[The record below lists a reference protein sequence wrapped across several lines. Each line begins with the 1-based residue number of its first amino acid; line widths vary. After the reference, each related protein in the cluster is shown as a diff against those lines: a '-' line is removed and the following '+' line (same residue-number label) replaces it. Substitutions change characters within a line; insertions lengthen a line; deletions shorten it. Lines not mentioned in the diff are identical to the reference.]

1 MAYGTI
7 KADKI
12 TYDNGGT
19 DADVEVSELTSL
31 TPLASP
37 AFTGTPTA
45 PTAAADTNTTQIA
58 TTAYVQTELGD
69 YATLASPT
77 LTGTPTVPGYAPLA
91 SPTFTGTPTVPGYAP
106 LASPT
111 LTGTPTVPGYAPL
124 ASPTL
129 TGTPAST
136 TAAVSTN
143 TTQIAT
149 TAFVVA
155 EIADE
160 VGTTV
165 QAYDADLTSLSS
177 CQTGGAAALALL
189 TSTEVEVLDGATLST
204 TELNY
209 VKDVTS
215 AIQTQLDAKGTGNGD
230 ALLASDQTWTGAQR
244 GTITTL
250 TSGANVT
257 VDFGDSNNF
266 ILTTDDGTIQ
276 IDNPT
281 TEVAG
286 QSGSIFIVQG
296 STTCA
301 APSWGDQWLFPG
313 AEAPALTGTT
323 DKIARIDYIVQEAG
337 KIHCVATDDLG
348 AT

>member
-1 MAYGTI
+1 MGTPTNRTPVRVARGSTTALNTGLSDI
-7 KADKI
+7 QEGEIVWDTTLNRLQVKEGSVLENSVPASDATKAD
-12 TYDNGGT
+12 
-19 DADVEVSELTSL
+19 
-31 TPLASP
+31 LASP
-37 AFTGTPTA
+37 TFTGTPAA
-45 PTAAADTNTTQIA
+45 PTAVANTNTTQVA

-69 YATLASPT
+69 
-77 LTGTPTVPGYAPLA
+77 
-91 SPTFTGTPTVPGYAP
+91 YAP

-111 LTGTPTVPGYAPL
+111 LTGTPTVPGYATL

-209 VKDVTS
+209 VDGVTS
-215 AIQTQLDAKGTGNGD
+215 AIQTQLDAKGVGD
-230 ALLASDQTWTGAQR
+230 ALLASDQSWSGAQR
-244 GTITTL
+244 GTLVTVTAASTTAFDFNLGNNFYIDMATAAITTIN
-250 TSGANVT
+250 A
-257 VDFGDSNNF
+257 SNA
-266 ILTTDDGTIQ
+266 T
-276 IDNPT
+276 
-281 TEVAG
+281 AG
-286 QSGSIFIVQG
+286 QSGSIIIKGHG
-296 STTCA
+296 SNTMAGWNAVYKFSGGTAPTITADA
-301 APSWGDQWLFPG
+301 AKYD
-313 AEAPALTGTT
+313 
-323 DKIARIDYIVQEAG
+323 RIDYIIYDASN
-337 KIHCVATDDLG
+337 IHMVWSG
-348 AT
+348 NY